1 MKNQTTV
8 IFTIAL
14 SLFFSSLT
22 GCAQIADDVVK
33 QGAKVVKHVD
43 VPNSASSKV
52 VQEGAEQIS
61 KNSDELI
68 KFAGPIIKSCAKDM
82 TKSSL
87 EQLIT
92 KVIDSG
98 YTQITRSYLL
108 QVSQQAIQE
117 CFDIKAGNV
126 LYQMGDAANSLIND
140 YATSLVSEIEQQYQ
154 GQINF
159 VN

>member
-1 MKNQTTV
+1 
-8 IFTIAL
+8 
-14 SLFFSSLT
+14 
-22 GCAQIADDVVK
+22 
-33 QGAKVVKHVD
+33 
-43 VPNSASSKV
+43 
-52 VQEGAEQIS
+52 
-61 KNSDELI
+61 
-68 KFAGPIIKSCAKDM
+68 M